1 MLPLYIRLNF
11 QDNQRMTFEA
21 CLGNKKIHRQWI
33 NWNVAMLK
41 WNWNK
46 LNHGIELMCFEDG
59 SKIEMIEMNWF
70 LSFVK
75 FDI

>member
-1 MLPLYIRLNF
+1 
-11 QDNQRMTFEA
+11 
-21 CLGNKKIHRQWI
+21 
-33 NWNVAMLK
+33 MLK

-70 LSFVK
+70 LSFVR